1 VSKLS
6 GNDMASIRRLFAE
19 SCAPIAFINMD
30 LFTVCAIASVVVVL
44 IVIVVMGWLR

>member
-1 VSKLS
+1 
-6 GNDMASIRRLFAE
+6 
-19 SCAPIAFINMD
+19 MD